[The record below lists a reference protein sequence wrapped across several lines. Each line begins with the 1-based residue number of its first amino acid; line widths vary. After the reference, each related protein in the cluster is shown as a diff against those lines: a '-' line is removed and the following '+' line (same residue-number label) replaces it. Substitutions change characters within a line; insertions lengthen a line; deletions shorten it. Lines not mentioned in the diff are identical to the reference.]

1 MVLLTPSVTSEIG
14 TLREVI
20 LHRPG
25 LELRRLTPGNKERLL
40 FDELVWVSKAQ
51 EEHDGFANLLRSQG
65 VTVHLFAELLEAT
78 LGDDG
83 LRLELI
89 EDLATVDTCG
99 VELVDRVR
107 GYLKDLPVD
116 ELVSHLIGGVTVQEV
131 PGAGDGFVG
140 GVLGPAAFL
149 MPPVPNTVFTRDP
162 TAWIGS
168 GVVLSPMHKPARV
181 AERHL
186 WRTVYRHHP
195 SFVDRQPQIHYGD
208 SPREYF
214 PATLE
219 GGDVLVLSKDCV
231 AVGLSERTHPVA
243 VENLA
248 AQLFASGTA
257 KQVLAIDLPK
267 ARGTMHLDT
276 IMTVVD
282 RDAIVVWPRAVKL
295 LDAYRIEPGS
305 DSRGGRMRVTSEPDL
320 IAAVAA
326 GMGVDALRV
335 VTTGEDEV
343 LADREQWDDGNNT
356 LALRPG
362 TVVAYER
369 NADTNHAAGRS
380 GHRGADDLLL
390 RAAARSRRST
400 VHVVPCGP
408 RRAVAGLPPQPVL
421 AL

>member
-1 MVLLTPSVTSEIG
+1 MTALYPSVTSEIG

-25 LELRRLTPGNKERLL
+25 LEMRRLTPANKEQLL

-51 EEHDGFANLLRSQG
+51 EEHDGFADLLRSQG
-65 VTVHLFAELLEAT
+65 VHVHLFAELLAQT
-78 LGDDG
+78 LDDEG
-83 LRLELI
+83 LRLEAI
-89 EDLATVDTCG
+89 SDLATADTCG

-107 GYLKDLPVD
+107 GYLKDLPVP
-116 ELVSHLIGGVTVQEV
+116 ELVEHLIGGVTVQEV
-131 PGAGDGFVG
+131 PGAGEGFVG
-140 GVLGPAAFL
+140 GVLGSAAFL
-149 MPPVPNTVFTRDP
+149 LPPIPNAVFTRDP

-168 GVVLSPMHKPARV
+168 GVVLSPMQKPARL
-181 AERHL
+181 AERYF
-186 WRTVYRHHP
+186 WRTIYKHHP
-195 SFVDRQPQIHYGD
+195 AFASTDVPVHYGD
-208 SPREYF
+208 DTRAYI

-219 GGDVLVLSKDCV
+219 GGDVLVLSADCV

-248 AQLFASGTA
+248 ARLFESGAA
-257 KQVLAIDLPK
+257 KWVLAIDLPK

-282 RDAIVVWPRAVKL
+282 KDAVVVWPRALRL
-295 LDAYRIEPGS
+295 LDAYRIEPGP
-305 DSRGGRMRVTSEPDL
+305 DVRGGRMKVTPEPDL
-320 IAAVAA
+320 IRAVADGLNA
-326 GMGVDALRV
+326 DTLRV

-369 NADTNHAAGRS
+369 NADTNRRLAEAGIEVLTIS
-380 GHRGADDLLL
+380 SYELPRG
-390 RAAARSRRST
+390 RG
-400 VHVVPCGP
+400 GP
-408 RRAVAGLPPQPVL
+408 RCMSCPVVRDAVRQG
-421 AL
+421 